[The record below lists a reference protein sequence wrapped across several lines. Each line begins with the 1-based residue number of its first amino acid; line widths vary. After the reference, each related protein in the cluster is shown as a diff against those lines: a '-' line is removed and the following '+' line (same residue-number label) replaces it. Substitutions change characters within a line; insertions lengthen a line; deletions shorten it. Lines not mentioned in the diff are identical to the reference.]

1 MFTFHSTILIF
12 LNVYELL
19 CLFQRATKIKEN
31 GKRESWGIVA
41 GSDCSLAGS
50 NVSFAGGKIN
60 IKAVKQLGRW

>member
-31 GKRESWGIVA
+31 GKRKSAWGIVA
-41 GSDCSLAGS
+41 GGDCSLAGS

-60 IKAVKQLGRW
+60 FIGIKTAL

>member
-19 CLFQRATKIKEN
+19 CSFQRATKIKEN
-31 GKRESWGIVA
+31 GKRKSAWGIVA
-41 GSDCSLAGS
+41 GGDCSLAGS

-60 IKAVKQLGRW
+60 I